1 MHFMDAV
8 AAEQRDL
15 DAEREHVEHE
25 LALEARYVARRAQRF
40 ETRAAQSVESW
51 YLASCGY
58 RS

>member
-8 AAEQRDL
+8 AAEQRNVEL
-15 DAEREHVEHE
+15 ERERQESE
-25 LALEARYVARRAQRF
+25 SELEARYMARRASRV